1 MRIDLGTLSWLI
13 TWFHFDLCRKCIY
26 GNMRAG
32 LVAIE
37 LVRIDLVTPSCWLIT
52 WFHFDLCRNASTRQ
66 ATCILWI
73 VTSSPR
79 ICLSMTLCSFR
90 NLDLH
95 SLTWKQERGDTHDDY
110 HHGRMLTPQQILSK
124 TGRSYGEYSV
134 VSLCRLWNTLQ
145 WELAVL
151 HILTQVSP
159 EYF

>member
-37 LVRIDLVTPSCWLIT
+37 LVRIDLVTPSRWLIT

-95 SLTWKQERGDTHDDY
+95 SLTWNKREGTHMMITITV
-110 HHGRMLTPQQILSK
+110 GCSLLSRFFPK
-124 TGRSYGEYSV
+124 LAKATV
-134 VSLCRLWNTLQ
+134 NTLLYHCAGFGTHSNES
-145 WELAVL
+145 WLSY
-151 HILTQVSP
+151 IS
-159 EYF
+159 